1 MLLGAL
7 PWYIS
12 SPTAHAQSLVVIRWQ
27 SCVQSAH
34 VVLPRVCDALDGLA
48 DLSMGAPRG
57 GTSARGWRDLLGP
70 LLDLL
75 GKTLA
80 LDAVDE
86 GSKRDLSARVAALLS
101 AALDT
106 TSAAD
111 PAGGSVGLDA
121 RLVSGLH
128 QALADGYSNGLQVR

>member
-1 MLLGAL
+1 
-7 PWYIS
+7 
-12 SPTAHAQSLVVIRWQ
+12 
-27 SCVQSAH
+27 
-34 VVLPRVCDALDGLA
+34 VVLPRVCDALDGLT
-48 DLSMGAPRG
+48 DLSAGAPQG
-57 GTSARGWRDLLGP
+57 GSTGARSWRDLLTP

-86 GSKRDLSARVAALLS
+86 RAKRDLSARIAALLS

-111 PAGGSVGLDA
+111 PASGFVGLDPH
-121 RLVSGLH
+121 LSSGL
-128 QALADGYSNGLQVR
+128 QLALADGYSTGLQVR

>member
-1 MLLGAL
+1 MGTPSLAA
-7 PWYIS
+7 IR
-12 SPTAHAQSLVVIRWQ
+12 AQSLAPSAGKLI
-27 SCVQSAH
+27 CAQSAH
-34 VVLPRVCDALDGLA
+34 VVLPRVCGALDGLTN
-48 DLSMGAPRG
+48 LSMGAPRG
-57 GTSARGWRDLLGP
+57 GTTSARSWRDLLTP

-75 GKTLA
+75 GKALA

-86 GSKRDLSARVAALLS
+86 RAKRDLSTRVAALLS
-101 AALDT
+101 AALDS

-111 PAGGSVGLDA
+111 PASGSVGLDA

>member
-1 MLLGAL
+1 M
-7 PWYIS
+7 
-12 SPTAHAQSLVVIRWQ
+12 
-27 SCVQSAH
+27 
-34 VVLPRVCDALDGLA
+34 LPRVCGALDGLTH
-48 DLSMGAPRG
+48 LSMGAPRG
-57 GTSARGWRDLLGP
+57 GTTSARSWRDLLTP

-75 GKTLA
+75 GKALA

-86 GSKRDLSARVAALLS
+86 RAKRDLSTRVAALLS
-101 AALDT
+101 AALDS

-111 PAGGSVGLDA
+111 PASGSVGLDA